1 MNDQNGNTCRNLSW
15 LAGLLAGVLVFLY
28 AWRAQES
35 GMLWALFIGLI
46 VFIVVGW
53 LLIRFLCEAGGTK
66 AAPTAA
72 PAPKPAATP
81 APEAAAP
88 APKPAATPAPEAAA
102 PAPKP
107 APAPAATKPE
117 AAPAKPA
124 PAPAAEKPAPA
135 APADAS
141 DAAQPPAL
149 SAARGGKA
157 DDLKQIK
164 GIGPGL
170 EKALN
175 EMGIYHFDQIA
186 AWSAAEIAWV
196 DDNLLRFKGRAT
208 RDNWVAQA
216 KDLAAGSNSH

>member
-35 GMLWALFIGLI
+35 SLLWALFIGVI
-46 VFIVVGW
+46 VFIVIGW
-53 LLIRFLCEAGGTK
+53 LLIRFLCGSGETST
-66 AAPTAA
+66 AAPAQAPAPVPKPAA
-72 PAPKPAATP
+72 APAPEPAPKPAEP
-81 APEAAAP
+81 APE
-88 APKPAATPAPEAAA
+88 
-102 PAPKP
+102 PKP
-107 APAPAATKPE
+107 APAAVAPEPAPVS
-117 AAPAKPA
+117 AASDDGADVAKPA
-124 PAPAAEKPAPA
+124 
-135 APADAS
+135 
-141 DAAQPPAL
+141 AL
-149 SAARGGKA
+149 SAARGGVA

-164 GIGPGL
+164 GVGPGL

-186 AWSAAEIAWV
+186 AWSAAEVAWV

-216 KDLAAGSNSH
+216 KDLAADGN

>member
-66 AAPTAA
+66 AAPTPA
-72 PAPKPAATP
+72 PAPKPAAAP
-81 APEAAAP
+81 APKAAAP
-88 APKPAATPAPEAAA
+88 AA
-102 PAPKP
+102 KP
-107 APAPAATKPE
+107 APAPAAAKPE

-135 APADAS
+135 AADAS
-141 DAAQPPAL
+141 DAAQPSAL

-216 KDLAAGSNSH
+216 KDLAAGSKQH

>member
-1 MNDQNGNTCRNLSW
+1 
-15 LAGLLAGVLVFLY
+15 
-28 AWRAQES
+28 
-35 GMLWALFIGLI
+35 MLWALFIGLI

-66 AAPTAA
+66 AAPT
-72 PAPKPAATP
+72 
-81 APEAAAP
+81 AAP